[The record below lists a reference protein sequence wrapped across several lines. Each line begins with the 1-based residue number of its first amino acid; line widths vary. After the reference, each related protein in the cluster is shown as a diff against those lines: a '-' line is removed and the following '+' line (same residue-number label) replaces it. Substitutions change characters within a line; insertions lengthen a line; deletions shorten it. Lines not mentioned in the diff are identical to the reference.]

1 MDGRQKVIL
10 ESCLSHN
17 GSKRGGSDIPVI
29 ESGEGENGKA
39 VERVFGEMSTLSTF
53 STKTTSP
60 VRVSIVDVVEMCLS
74 VHGRRCCGSCRFKE
88 EIG

>member
-1 MDGRQKVIL
+1 M
-10 ESCLSHN
+10 SHDN
-17 GSKRGGSDIPVI
+17 SERGGSDIPVI

-39 VERVFGEMSTLSTF
+39 VERVSGETSMSSTF
-53 STKTTSP
+53 STKTASP

-88 EIG
+88 AIG